1 MTERPLD
8 LAVVVLYLIV
18 MASAGIVFSR
28 RQTST
33 ERFFVAK
40 RSLPAWVMGMS
51 MLATMVSSVTFV
63 AYPGASYAG
72 NWSLLVPGLM
82 LIVVLPVV
90 GKIIIP
96 FYREAVG
103 MSAYEYFGQRFG
115 RPARMYS
122 ALAFSVAHFS
132 KMGFVLY
139 LMALTLSSITGWN
152 ISIVIVSVAAVMILY
167 AMLGGI
173 EAVAW
178 TDVIQGCV
186 MAISIFVV
194 LGFLLF
200 LPEGGPPAVFREAT
214 GAGKFGLGEWAWD
227 FRRNTIPVLIL
238 YGLFWYLQ
246 RYVAD
251 QTMVQRYLL
260 AKTDAASFR
269 GVRLGAFLSVPVWA
283 LFMLIGTC
291 VWAFFTLTGELI
303 PPHIT
308 KADQMFPYFLSRHL
322 PPGVLGLLL
331 ASLIGSA
338 MTMLASDLNSMSV
351 VAVEDF
357 YRQARR
363 QSSDRERL
371 IVARA
376 FVALTGMLNVGTA
389 LILAQSK
396 GSALANW
403 FAVSAIA
410 SGGLLGLF
418 GLAFLT
424 SAAHRAG
431 VYVGIAATTAF
442 SLWAALTKGSRPIV
456 DLGSWNFPYDE
467 LLIGVFGNLFMFSA
481 GWCASVLLARAGKKS
496 AGAPGATLWDWLDSR
511 RLTKVGVG
519 RGQ

>member
-1 MTERPLD
+1 MRSRVLD
-8 LAVVVLYLIV
+8 LAIVAAYLAV
-18 MASAGIVFSR
+18 MVSVGIYFSR

-40 RSLPAWVMGMS
+40 RSLPSWVMGLS
-51 MLATMVSSVTFV
+51 MLATMISSVTFV
-63 AYPGASYAG
+63 AYPGSSYAG

-82 LIVVLPVV
+82 LIAVLPVV
-90 GKIIIP
+90 GRVIIP

-115 RPARMYS
+115 TPARVYS

-152 ISIVIVSVAAVMILY
+152 ISLVIVSVAAVMILY

-178 TDVIQGCV
+178 TDVVQGFV
-186 MAISIFVV
+186 MAISILVV
-194 LGFLLF
+194 LMFLLF
-200 LPEGGPPAVFREAT
+200 LPEGGPPAVLGLAMQS
-214 GAGKFGLGEWAWD
+214 GKFHLGAMDWN
-227 FRRNTIPVLIL
+227 FRANTIPVLAL

-260 AKTDAASFR
+260 AKTHAASFR

-291 VWAFFTLTGELI
+291 VWAFFLLAAEQ
-303 PPHIT
+303 PPPSIS
-308 KADQMFPYFLSRHL
+308 KSDQMFPYFLSRYM
-322 PPGVLGLLL
+322 PPGFLGLLL
-331 ASLIGSA
+331 ASLMGSA

-357 YRQARR
+357 YRQARPN
-363 QSSDRERL
+363 SSDRERL
-371 IVARA
+371 FVARVFTA
-376 FVALTGMLNVGTA
+376 VTGLLNVATA
-389 LILAQSK
+389 LVLVQSK

-424 SAAHRAG
+424 SSAQRAG
-431 VYVGIAATTAF
+431 IYCGMAATTVF
-442 SLWAALTKGSRPIV
+442 SLWAALTKGSEPIL
-456 DLGSWNFPYDE
+456 DLGAWNFPYSE
-467 LLIGVFGNLFMFSA
+467 LMIGVFGNLIMFLV
-481 GWCASVLLARAGKKS
+481 GWLSSIALRRLSDKPASLG
-496 AGAPGATLWDWLDSR
+496 GTTLWQWLAYR
-511 RLTKVGVG
+511 KLAKEGVSG
-519 RGQ
+519 